1 MSAPDLWGIDPTCLY
16 GWTPKAGREIVTP
29 AVKDEAGEVKES
41 AVYGKP
47 LPGSPIIWLAPISEA
62 LANEVETARKAYR
75 KALARAMRSVAAG
88 GDAEAAQEEA
98 LDRIEEAY
106 SDALIRKVLAAS
118 VKGFQGLCRPD
129 GAEIRFEGDWA
140 KDCGKIRSAWR
151 VEMFHDIVNETAYFG
166 EVRASFTSPLGSQQ
180 G

>member
-1 MSAPDLWGIDPTCLY
+1 MSAPELWGIDPTCFY

-29 AVKDEAGEVKES
+29 ATKGDDGEVKEF
-41 AVYGKP
+41 AVYGKA
-47 LPGSPIIWLAPISEA
+47 LPGSPVIWLAPISEA

-98 LDRIEEAY
+98 LDKIEEAY
-106 SDALIRKVLAAS
+106 SEALIRKVLSAS
-118 VKGFQGLCRPD
+118 VRGLQGLCRPD
-129 GAEIRFEGDWA
+129 GAEIKFEGDWA
-140 KDCGKIRSAWR
+140 KDSIKIRSSWR